1 MRSFCQPLAL
11 AVLAGRAAAFPGPK
25 HLHPT
30 LHFAPPVVSESNG
43 WHDVARQLPP
53 ARLNV

>member
-53 ARLNV
+53 SPYSC